1 MNDNMNEN
9 MNMLKEMEKMKIAFL
24 VDFYNQ
30 IFSNDKNYVK
40 QKELINSKKD
50 SFNKMLKEIEKDIDK
65 EENFSDF
72 LLKKKLEK
80 LLGQKRNI
88 LLNTSR
94 IKLFIKIKILG
105 TLFVTF
111 HFITIFVLIGFMQV
125 LKDELYYSIKLYLF
139 NKEKALDFYE
149 NYNKI
154 YMEIPEFSFFYLSSL
169 FSESILQSLGFFPCN
184 CIILG
189 INALNII
196 IGTKNIRFHTGN
208 ELNETYSFSQ
218 FLFILFNFIILYI
231 TTGIIISYPNEILT
245 ECFDLYDSAIKSME
259 RKVSNNLDSSLVSI
273 KNELNDNGNS
283 EIEHNNNGYIFSYLF
298 SIIGSSITIIILN
311 NCFVINK
318 NEDSFYY
325 NIVLIYIIFGVLSLL
340 TYWIFLPSIDES
352 NSYENSNEVK
362 SFQFCG
368 YLCYSEKF
376 NFENNKKDKICI
388 MYKTKGFFSWI
399 CGFICNGRFF
409 FWSLIIISLE
419 ICNIG
424 FKSSISQFYDN
435 NQNTYKL
442 IIYIISYVSI
452 IFYYFLNVSIGFLFK
467 KKYSKNKQFDEFDSL
482 YYGLYI
488 VIYIGA
494 LYSIIIS
501 ILVYFNILTDK
512 AHYFTIISSQ
522 SSEYIKMLILFII
535 DSTPNDE
542 LYLELISGNMLIS
555 FYLILYSVI
564 PTLLDLFN
572 IEVKI
577 LILIQFFCAIIVVIF
592 LTIAI
597 FCCNLLKLNAQAY
610 DNLQNF
616 DQLEK
621 QKTISRIDTLLKNEN
636 EEYKNSNQLP
646 LNDYNNF
653 D

>member
-80 LLGQKRNI
+80 LLGQKRNK

-94 IKLFIKIKILG
+94 IKLFIKIKIFG

-376 NFENNKKDKICI
+376 NFEN
-388 MYKTKGFFSWI
+388 
-399 CGFICNGRFF
+399 
-409 FWSLIIISLE
+409 
-419 ICNIG
+419 
-424 FKSSISQFYDN
+424 
-435 NQNTYKL
+435 
-442 IIYIISYVSI
+442 
-452 IFYYFLNVSIGFLFK
+452 
-467 KKYSKNKQFDEFDSL
+467 
-482 YYGLYI
+482 
-488 VIYIGA
+488 
-494 LYSIIIS
+494 
-501 ILVYFNILTDK
+501 
-512 AHYFTIISSQ
+512 
-522 SSEYIKMLILFII
+522 
-535 DSTPNDE
+535 
-542 LYLELISGNMLIS
+542 
-555 FYLILYSVI
+555 
-564 PTLLDLFN
+564 
-572 IEVKI
+572 
-577 LILIQFFCAIIVVIF
+577 
-592 LTIAI
+592 
-597 FCCNLLKLNAQAY
+597 
-610 DNLQNF
+610 
-616 DQLEK
+616 
-621 QKTISRIDTLLKNEN
+621 
-636 EEYKNSNQLP
+636 
-646 LNDYNNF
+646 
-653 D
+653 

>member
-1 MNDNMNEN
+1 
-9 MNMLKEMEKMKIAFL
+9 
-24 VDFYNQ
+24 
-30 IFSNDKNYVK
+30 
-40 QKELINSKKD
+40 
-50 SFNKMLKEIEKDIDK
+50 
-65 EENFSDF
+65 
-72 LLKKKLEK
+72 
-80 LLGQKRNI
+80 
-88 LLNTSR
+88 
-94 IKLFIKIKILG
+94 
-105 TLFVTF
+105 
-111 HFITIFVLIGFMQV
+111 MQV

-283 EIEHNNNGYIFSYLF
+283 EIEHNNNGYILSYLF

-376 NFENNKKDKICI
+376 NFEN
-388 MYKTKGFFSWI
+388 
-399 CGFICNGRFF
+399 
-409 FWSLIIISLE
+409 
-419 ICNIG
+419 
-424 FKSSISQFYDN
+424 
-435 NQNTYKL
+435 
-442 IIYIISYVSI
+442 
-452 IFYYFLNVSIGFLFK
+452 
-467 KKYSKNKQFDEFDSL
+467 
-482 YYGLYI
+482 
-488 VIYIGA
+488 
-494 LYSIIIS
+494 
-501 ILVYFNILTDK
+501 
-512 AHYFTIISSQ
+512 
-522 SSEYIKMLILFII
+522 
-535 DSTPNDE
+535 
-542 LYLELISGNMLIS
+542 
-555 FYLILYSVI
+555 
-564 PTLLDLFN
+564 
-572 IEVKI
+572 
-577 LILIQFFCAIIVVIF
+577 
-592 LTIAI
+592 
-597 FCCNLLKLNAQAY
+597 
-610 DNLQNF
+610 
-616 DQLEK
+616 
-621 QKTISRIDTLLKNEN
+621 
-636 EEYKNSNQLP
+636 
-646 LNDYNNF
+646 
-653 D
+653 